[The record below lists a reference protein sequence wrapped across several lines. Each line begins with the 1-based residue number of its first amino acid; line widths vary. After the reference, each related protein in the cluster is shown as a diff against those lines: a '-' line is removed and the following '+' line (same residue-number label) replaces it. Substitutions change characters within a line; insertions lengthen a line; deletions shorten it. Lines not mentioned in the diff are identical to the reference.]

1 MMLRTQIIL
10 DQATHEAIRSLA
22 FRRHQSMS
30 ETIRGILRESLGMR
44 MAQEGTRRRFSFI
57 GAAASR
63 KKDRASERHDEIL
76 GEGRW

>member
-10 DQATHEAIRSLA
+10 DQLTHEAIRSLA

-30 ETIRGILRESLGMR
+30 KTIRVILRESLGMKT
-44 MAQEGTRRRFSFI
+44 AQDRTRRHFSFI